1 MKKLLAI
8 LSVVLFANPASADEP
23 VEFIESFQQ
32 SLDAPYRLFNTANVN
47 TLIVLETST
56 GKLYQIHPGIGE
68 NSVQGYYPINEKDLT
83 PEGSESESNRFTLYP
98 TLNIY
103 SFVLV
108 DQLVGRFWR
117 VQWNYEYEKRF
128 IQQLTRIFD

>member
-1 MKKLLAI
+1 MRLAIAI
-8 LSVVLFANPASADEP
+8 LSVVLFANQASAEER

-32 SLDAPYRLFNTANVN
+32 SLDAPYRLFNTTNVN
-47 TLIVLETST
+47 TLIALETST

-68 NSVQGYYPINEKDLT
+68 NAAEGIIAINEEDLT

-98 TLNIY
+98 TPNIY
-103 SFVLV
+103 SFILV
-108 DQLVGRFWR
+108 DQLAGRFWR

-128 IQQLTRIFD
+128 IKQLIPKF

>member
-8 LSVVLFANPASADEP
+8 LIVVLFANPASADEP

-32 SLDAPYRLFNTANVN
+32 SLNAPYRLFNTTNVN

-68 NSVQGYYPINEKDLT
+68 NSVMGYYPINEKDLT

-98 TLNIY
+98 TPNIY

-117 VQWNYEYEKRF
+117 VKWNYEYEKRF